1 MKGTC
6 DQHDITVDIEFDYQV
21 KVVFV
26 TFLNCTVD
34 ISLSKVY
41 FLEGSHYIHDTKF
54 GELCLTSWGRRVEN
68 ICINFFGIIL
78 HICVFF
84 HLFIYSSVCFFISES
99 LSVMPDSLQPH
110 RLFSPWDSPGQNA
123 GVGSLSLLQG
133 TFPTQGSNPGLPH
146 CRRILYQLSQKGSPL
161 YQYELMNTYFLLW
174 VVMQYSLLVC
184 L

>member
-1 MKGTC
+1 MLHHMKGAC

-68 ICINFFGIIL
+68 ICIKFFGIIL

-110 RLFSPWDSPGQNA
+110 GLCKVHGILQARMLEWVAFPFSRGPSQPRDQTQVSHIA
-123 GVGSLSLLQG
+123 GRFFNV
-133 TFPTQGSNPGLPH
+133 
-146 CRRILYQLSQKGSPL
+146 
-161 YQYELMNTYFLLW
+161 
-174 VVMQYSLLVC
+174 
-184 L
+184 

>member
-1 MKGTC
+1 MQGTC

-34 ISLSKVY
+34 FSLSKVY

-84 HLFIYSSVCFFISES
+84 HLFIYSSVCFF
-99 LSVMPDSLQPH
+99 
-110 RLFSPWDSPGQNA
+110 
-123 GVGSLSLLQG
+123 
-133 TFPTQGSNPGLPH
+133 
-146 CRRILYQLSQKGSPL
+146 YQ
-161 YQYELMNTYFLLW
+161 
-174 VVMQYSLLVC
+174 
-184 L
+184 